1 MQGIKL
7 YDLLYCF
14 MLHYYTETDILKF
27 NKNNKTDFLKFTK
40 NIVQMQRLIVV
51 NVVIL
56 IY

>member
-7 YDLLYCF
+7 YDLLYCS

-27 NKNNKTDFLKFTK
+27 NNNNKTDFLKFTK